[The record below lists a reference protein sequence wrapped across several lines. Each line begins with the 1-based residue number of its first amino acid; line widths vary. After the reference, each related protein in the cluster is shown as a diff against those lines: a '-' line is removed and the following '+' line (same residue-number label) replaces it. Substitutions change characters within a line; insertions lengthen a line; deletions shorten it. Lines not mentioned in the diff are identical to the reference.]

1 MEPRRW
7 RPKFYNPFTE
17 RRRRVDYLPLYRG
30 FFRTMPL
37 HRWRMN
43 DIQKTLG
50 YAALNP
56 SLFGF
61 PDQPT
66 CIVNTAYFL
75 PSLRSRLRGVWAFGT
90 ERGCKSIIVPHSC
103 SGEPFDAVDAR
114 LIEPLFRWNP
124 GVEYL
129 YLSRHCEPMTPQLVS
144 SLSRCHQL
152 REITLEGWSD
162 AVAVH
167 RILMACKSAD
177 VLETFSLDDA
187 PREWRKELP
196 VQALSTLV
204 EMHPKLRAVKSHRL
218 YLSDWY
224 EATRYSRC
232 KHNVALVTFSCDFVL
247 VFYALFLCAVC
258 VPAYAAYRLTWY
270 LCHDQLSDAYTW
282 FWSVVA
288 FGVTFGAIVAADSVL
303 RPYRG
308 SAWVNMQKYVIF
320 AKRRVD
326 MWMNV
331 HQTALEVG
339 RR

>member
-7 RPKFYNPFTE
+7 RPRFYNPFTE
-17 RRRRVDYLPLYRG
+17 RGRRTEYLPLYRG

-37 HRWRMN
+37 HRWGIN

-75 PSLRSRLRGVWAFGT
+75 PSLRSRQRGVWAFGT

-103 SGEPFDAVDAR
+103 SGEHFDALDAR

-124 GVEYL
+124 GVEYV
-129 YLSRHCEPMTPQLVS
+129 YFSRHCEAMAQQLLS
-144 SLSRCHQL
+144 SLSRCHHL
-152 REITLEGWSD
+152 REVTLEGWSD

-167 RILMACKSAD
+167 RIMMACKNAD
-177 VLETFSLDDA
+177 VLETYSLDDS
-187 PREWRKELP
+187 PRSWRNELS
-196 VQALSTLV
+196 VQALTTLI

-218 YLSDWY
+218 YLADWY
-224 EATRYSRC
+224 EATRFSRC
-232 KHNVALVTFSCDFVL
+232 KHNVALILFSCDFV
-247 VFYALFLCAVC
+247 VFFYAMFLCLVC
-258 VPAYAAYRLTWY
+258 IPAYGAYRIVYRLTASR
-270 LCHDQLSDAYTW
+270 LSDAYAW

-288 FGVTFGAIVAADSVL
+288 FVLTFSAIVAFDYVGGS
-303 RPYRG
+303 YRG
-308 SAWVNMQKYVIF
+308 RCWVHMHKYFIF

-326 MWMNV
+326 VWMNV
-331 HQTALEVG
+331 HQTAIVL
-339 RR
+339 RKS

>member
-17 RRRRVDYLPLYRG
+17 RKKRLGYLPLYRG

-37 HRWRMN
+37 HRWSMN
-43 DIQKTLG
+43 DIQKVLG

-90 ERGCKSIIVPHSC
+90 ERGCKNIIVPHSC
-103 SGEPFDAVDAR
+103 SNENFDVLDAR

-124 GVEYL
+124 GVQYV
-129 YLSRHCEPMTPQLVS
+129 YLSRHCQPMAQQLLS
-144 SLSRCHQL
+144 SLSKCPHL
-152 REITLEGWSD
+152 REVTLEGWND

-167 RILMACKSAD
+167 RVMAACKQAD
-177 VLETFSLDDA
+177 VLETYSLDDP
-187 PREWRKELP
+187 PRDWRNELS
-196 VQALSTLV
+196 VQALTTLI

-218 YLSDWY
+218 YLTDWY
-224 EATRYSRC
+224 EATRFSRC
-232 KHNVALVTFSCDFVL
+232 KHNVALVPFSCDFVIL
-247 VFYALFLCAVC
+247 FYGMFLLLVC
-258 VPAYAAYRLTWY
+258 VPAYGAYRLVY
-270 LCHDQLSDAYTW
+270 ALARDRLSVAYAW
-282 FWSVVA
+282 FWSVMA
-288 FGVTFGAIVAADSVL
+288 FIATFAAIVVFDTIGWS
-303 RPYRG
+303 YRG
-308 SAWVNMQKYVIF
+308 RGWVYMQKYFIL

-326 MWMNV
+326 IWMNV
-331 HQTALEVG
+331 HQSALVPK
-339 RR
+339 